1 MRIVSPW
8 KILRYGYN
16 LIIKKD
22 THTMNHFR
30 WMRDNAEDLNFL
42 FELDKNSIVLDLGGY
57 KGNWANEIYRRY
69 GCNIFIFEPVSIFY
83 KNIKK
88 RFETIDK
95 IRVYNIGISDSDK
108 ITNISINNDSSS
120 THKISQESLV
130 ETIKLKDIVNVI
142 NENKLSKIDLIK
154 INIEGGEYEVLPKLI
169 KSEKIRVCKNIL
181 VQFHPF
187 GKNYQEKYE
196 SIRNKLRNTH
206 HLTFEYPLVWENW
219 KIND

>member
-1 MRIVSPW
+1 MPPW
-8 KILRYGYN
+8 KVFRYGYN

-22 THTMNHFR
+22 PHTRSHFK
-30 WMRDNAEDLNFL
+30 WMKDNAKDLNFQ
-42 FELDKNSIVLDLGGY
+42 FELDENSNVLDLGGY
-57 KGNWANEIYRRY
+57 KGDWANEIYRRY
-69 GCNIFIFEPVSIFY
+69 RCNVFIFEPVNIFY

-88 RFETIDK
+88 RFEVIDK
-95 IRVYNIGISDSDK
+95 IRVYNFGISDSDK
-108 ITNISINNDSSS
+108 IANISINKDGSS

-130 ETIKLKDIVNVI
+130 EPIKLKDIVNVI

-169 KSEKIRVCKNIL
+169 RSEKIFVCKNIL

-187 GKNYQEKYE
+187 EKNYQEKYQ

-206 HLTFEYPLVWENW
+206 HLTFEYPLIWENW